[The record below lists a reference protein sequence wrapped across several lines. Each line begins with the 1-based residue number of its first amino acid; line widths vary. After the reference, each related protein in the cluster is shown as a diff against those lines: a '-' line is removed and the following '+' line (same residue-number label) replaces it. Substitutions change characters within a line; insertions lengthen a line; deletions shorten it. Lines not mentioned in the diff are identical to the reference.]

1 MITIVDYGLGNLGS
15 IKNMVRKVGGTA
27 SIGSTTQE
35 ITQAKML
42 ILPGV
47 GAFDSGMKQLR
58 ESGLIDILNQRV
70 LEDKVPV
77 LGICLGAQLMTRSS
91 DEGAEEGLGWF
102 DAQTLKM
109 DFTDIPG
116 KWPLP
121 NVGWRNVEAVNSY
134 NMLDGIEETPR
145 FYFVHSYY
153 LSTDD
158 SSIVSMTSNYGFDFA
173 CGLRRENIHC
183 AQFHPEK
190 SHAFGMQFFRNFL
203 KAHS

>member
-27 SIGSTTQE
+27 SIGSTAQD
-35 ITQAKML
+35 IAQAEML

-58 ESGLIDILNQRV
+58 ESGLVDILNQRV

-91 DEGAEEGLGWF
+91 DEGTEEGLGWF
-102 DAQTLKM
+102 NAQTLKM

-121 NVGWRNVEAVNSY
+121 NVGWRNVEAINSY
-134 NMLDGIEETPR
+134 SMLDGIEETPR

-153 LSTDD
+153 MSTDN
-158 SSIVSMTSNYGFDFA
+158 SSIISMTSNYGFNFA
-173 CGLRRENIHC
+173 CGLRQDNIHC

>member
-15 IKNMVRKVGGTA
+15 IKNMIRKVGGTA
-27 SIGSTTQE
+27 SIGSTAQE
-35 ITQAKML
+35 IAQAKML

-58 ESGLIDILNQRV
+58 ESGLVDILNQRV

-91 DEGAEEGLGWF
+91 DEGSEKGLGWL

-109 DFTDIPG
+109 DFSNIPG

-121 NVGWRNVEAVNSY
+121 NVGWRNVKAENEY
-134 NMLDGIEETPR
+134 RMLDGIEENPR

-153 LSTDD
+153 LSADNE
-158 SSIVSMTSNYGFDFA
+158 SIVSMTSNYGFDFA
-173 CGLRRENIHC
+173 CGLCRGNIHC

-190 SHAFGMQFFRNFL
+190 SHEFGMQFFRNFL
-203 KAHS
+203 KVYV

>member
-27 SIGSTTQE
+27 SIGSTAQD
-35 ITQAKML
+35 IAQAKML

-58 ESGLIDILNQRV
+58 ESGLVDILNQRV
-70 LEDKVPV
+70 LKDKVPV

-91 DEGAEEGLGWF
+91 DEGTEVGLGWF

-109 DFTDIPG
+109 DFTSIPG

-121 NVGWRNVEAVNSY
+121 NVGWRNVEVANGY
-134 NMLDGIEETPR
+134 RMLDGMEETPR

-153 LSTDD
+153 LSTNN
-158 SSIVSMTSNYGFDFA
+158 SSIISMTSNYGFDFV
-173 CGLRRENIHC
+173 CGLRQENIHC